1 MIKKCLICN
10 SEFVAKN
17 SFVKKGDGKFCSRK
31 CYGKWR
37 ALYFRGNK
45 NSAWRGGKIE
55 QTCKI
60 CGKQF
65 LSDRRFILKGYG
77 FLCSKK
83 CRHKWQSKTY
93 RGKNHIKWL
102 GKTSIATQIRAT
114 AQYKEWRQNVFIRDR
129 FTCRK
134 CNDNVKRHKNYTF
147 NIITIRKDSLCQSH
161 ITLTVDVTG
170 TTFRQNEKRYVY
182 PGAGNCLNSVSF
194 VTAKMKSLFTAGKQ

>member
-134 CNDNVKRHKNYTF
+134 CNDNRGGNLQAHHIRLLSVLIKEAKNLMPLFDIETAIMAYTPIW
-147 NIITIRKDSLCQSH
+147 NISNG
-161 ITLTVDVTG
+161 ITLC
-170 TTFRQNEKRYVY
+170 EKCHKKTKHVVKN
-182 PGAGNCLNSVSF
+182 PNL
-194 VTAKMKSLFTAGKQ
+194 